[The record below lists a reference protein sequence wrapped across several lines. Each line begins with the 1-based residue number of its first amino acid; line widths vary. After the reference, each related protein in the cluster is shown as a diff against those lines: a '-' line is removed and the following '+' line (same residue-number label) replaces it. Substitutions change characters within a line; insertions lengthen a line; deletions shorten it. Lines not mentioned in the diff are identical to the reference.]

1 MHCWLFIVN
10 FLTTGSFLYY
20 CEAVGYFKKEA
31 FIVALQSCWGLFA
44 GMASRDFRG
53 IPSIQEVECWAE
65 KLGSDVKLMSLQM
78 YKIPG
83 SSVIASLN
91 LYTNNCMTY
100 GEFSSC
106 FISPKDAHKSRLRL
120 LVHDLG
126 EGETRQYKCLV
137 TGVTP
142 SGGTKS
148 LISTLTVTR
157 ASKWTFWV

>member
-1 MHCWLFIVN
+1 MKCSV
-10 FLTTGSFLYY
+10 
-20 CEAVGYFKKEA
+20 V
-31 FIVALQSCWGLFA
+31 LQSYRGVFA
-44 GMASRDFRG
+44 GMTSRDFRG

-78 YKIPG
+78 YKIPDP
-83 SSVIASLN
+83 SVIASLN
-91 LYTNNCMTY
+91 LYTSNCMTY

-106 FISPKDAHKSRLRL
+106 FLNPKDIHKSRLRL

-126 EGETRQYKCLV
+126 EEERRRYKCLV

-148 LISTLTVTR
+148 LISTIVVKRTT
-157 ASKWTFWV
+157 SK